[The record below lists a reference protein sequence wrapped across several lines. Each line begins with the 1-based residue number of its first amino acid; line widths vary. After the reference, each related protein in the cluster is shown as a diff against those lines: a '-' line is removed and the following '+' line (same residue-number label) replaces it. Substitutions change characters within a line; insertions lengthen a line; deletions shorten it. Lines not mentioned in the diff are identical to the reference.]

1 MYDTH
6 AETAGTMQTRGLDV
20 IRRSTLA
27 TLASSTAQHLQQQQ
41 HHHHLSTRIACP
53 HSSSTIAVSSPCTL
67 RGRPPAVIYTCACRL
82 LVASGIVRCPTSD
95 PDGAWQCRPSGLS
108 VAKLHHLLHSA
119 IPTLG
124 NAHKFPE
131 ACLPAHDVS
140 HSEGTR
146 RNKLLLDGVKAVCSF
161 A

>member
-1 MYDTH
+1 L
-6 AETAGTMQTRGLDV
+6 AFLDV
-20 IRRSTLA
+20 LVLWCAGCCCTRVPRTSNTTTTTTFDA
-27 TLASSTAQHLQQQQ
+27 HRVSAFVQ
-41 HHHHLSTRIACP
+41 HHHRRLT
-53 HSSSTIAVSSPCTL
+53 PCTL
-67 RGRPPAVIYTCACRL
+67 RGRPPTVIYICACGL

-108 VAKLHHLLHSA
+108 VAKLHQVLHSA

-131 ACLPAHDVS
+131 ACLPAHDAS

-146 RNKLLLDGVKAVCSF
+146 RNKLLLDSLKAICSF